1 MYSKLRN
8 VEELASINEI
18 NKKTTVVDLAEV
30 KTKIANIEASNLQQ
44 SVQLDLMQVENDIL
58 REKYDQDYNIIKK
71 IGQSKLDADWFD
83 YEVDVMHEKE
93 KSLKQNLSELDKDNV
108 ELTLYLKGLQSAK
121 SDL

>member
-44 SVQLDLMQVENDIL
+44 SV
-58 REKYDQDYNIIKK
+58 
-71 IGQSKLDADWFD
+71 
-83 YEVDVMHEKE
+83 
-93 KSLKQNLSELDKDNV
+93 
-108 ELTLYLKGLQSAK
+108 
-121 SDL
+121 